1 MSANQPDFRQQLL
14 DVQDMSPALRDA
26 CRKEVAALSQ
36 HTLTPRTSGLLVLLL
51 LAMLLFTAVGLR
63 ALIFHYRGAL
73 LYGVWTIF
81 TLASSAGALWIG
93 ASLWRGRFEWRSYFP
108 IADAFTVAATAI
120 TVLTLLM
127 GTRAPADPASS
138 FTALYALTFLVICV
152 AWSVHNR
159 IAAAELAAR
168 EQALRIECRL
178 VDLAGRMQR
187 PSV

>member
-1 MSANQPDFRQQLL
+1 MSTNQPDFRQQLL
-14 DVQDMSPALRDA
+14 DAQNMSPTLRDV
-26 CRKEVAALSQ
+26 CHKEIAVLSQ

-63 ALIFHYRGAL
+63 ALMFHYQGAL

-81 TLASSAGALWIG
+81 TLASAAGALWIG
-93 ASLWRGRFEWRSYFP
+93 GSLRRGRFQWRSYFP
-108 IADAFTVAATAI
+108 IADAFAVAAAAT

-127 GTRAPADPASS
+127 GTRSPENPSSS
-138 FTALYALTFLVICV
+138 FTVLYALTFLVICI
-152 AWSVHNR
+152 AWSLHNR